1 MPDQPAPGV
10 TFGEVFDEL
19 RIRRGLSPAELAR
32 ELGEPESSVSRWRR
46 LGRTPRPGRGKG
58 IDIRKIWKIADFFGV
73 DRDYLAGLAGF
84 PVSPLPSTE
93 ERSGD
98 LDPAMVALLDAEH
111 RYAHEELVGIPA
123 VYHRTIIEAGID
135 AGSAARR
142 RAAELARQFL
152 AGQGISNPTGRG
164 VSKPSKGRRNLNRG
178 GDDGAANRL
187 TTTLPAYAGV

>member
-1 MPDQPAPGV
+1 MTDA
-10 TFGEVFDEL
+10 DEPVGPSFAQVL
-19 RIRRGLSPAELAR
+19 NGLLTARRLTQRQFAR
-32 ELGEPESSVSRWRR
+32 DIGTHEGNVSRWRR
-46 LGRTPRPGRGKG
+46 GGG
-58 IDIRKIWKIADFFGV
+58 IELTTVWRIADYFGL
-73 DRDYLAGLAGF
+73 DRNYLARLAGY
-84 PVSPLPSTE
+84 PDNSSPSVKA
-93 ERSGD
+93 SDGD

-111 RYAHEELVGIPA
+111 RYAHEELVGIPPI
-123 VYHRTIIEAGID
+123 YHRTIIEAGID

-152 AGQGISNPTGRG
+152 AGQGISNPAGRG